1 MFKRI
6 KQDKKIKTF
15 KKINAKD
22 LRIGVNNLDGNYVQ
36 ENNYAAILFNKPIPK
51 KRIPKFEKIFGEKA
65 LDDMSFDELK
75 AYTKKIQE
83 NKKKYIRKYQ
93 KTERGKE
100 TTRIASQKYYNKKRE
115 EILKKKK
122 EYYQRKKNKL

>member
-65 LDDMSFDELK
+65 LPK
-75 AYTKKIQE
+75 P
-83 NKKKYIRKYQ
+83 KY
-93 KTERGKE
+93 
-100 TTRIASQKYYNKKRE
+100 KKRKVYRSGE
-115 EILKKKK
+115 VFLM
-122 EYYQRKKNKL
+122 